1 MSYIK
6 ISLGFVETGMD
17 SIQTNTT
24 QVLPGAP
31 VFIETIE
38 ERLTPVV
45 SVDSQSYGPLP
56 PSTSGK

>member
-31 VFIETIE
+31 VVIETLE

-45 SVDSQSYGPLP
+45 SVDSQCYGPLP